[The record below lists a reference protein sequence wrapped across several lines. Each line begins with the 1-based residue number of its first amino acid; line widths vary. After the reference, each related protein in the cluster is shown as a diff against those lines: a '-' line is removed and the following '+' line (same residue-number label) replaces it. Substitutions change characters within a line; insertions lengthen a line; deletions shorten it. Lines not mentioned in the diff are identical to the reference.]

1 MEKGQTVKVKVTG
14 KQPNSKMCFVCGLEN
29 EFGLKSRFYELENG
43 EIVAVFFPSNEHQ
56 SYPGRLHGG
65 IAAAILDETIGRA
78 FMKHNSSGFWG
89 VTVDFSVKFR
99 KPIPIDQEVRV
110 IARVTSETKRTF
122 EGTGAILLADNS
134 VAVEGSGRYLK
145 MDLSR
150 ITSSEF
156 EDEEWM
162 VTDDAEDP
170 VEVVL
175 SSMKN

>member
-1 MEKGQTVKVKVTG
+1 
-14 KQPNSKMCFVCGLEN
+14 MCFVCGLEN

-43 EIVAVFFPSNEHQ
+43 EILALFSPSNEHQ

-65 IAAAILDETIGRA
+65 ISAAILDETIGRA
-78 FMKHNSSGFWG
+78 FMKHKASGFWG
-89 VTVDFSVKFR
+89 VTVDFSVRFR
-99 KPIPIDQEVRV
+99 KPIPIDQEIRV
-110 IARVTSETKRTF
+110 IARVTSETKRRF
-122 EGTGAILLADNS
+122 EGTGEILLADNS

-150 ITSSEF
+150 ITESDF

-170 VEVVL
+170 AEVVL
-175 SSMKN
+175 PSMKN